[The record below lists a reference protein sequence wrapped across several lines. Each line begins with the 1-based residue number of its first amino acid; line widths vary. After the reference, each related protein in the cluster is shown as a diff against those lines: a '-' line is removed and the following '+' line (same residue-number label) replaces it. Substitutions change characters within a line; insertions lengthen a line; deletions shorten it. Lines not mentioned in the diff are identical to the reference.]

1 MEMITK
7 HTGMTYSGMGTDFRV
22 LVRKARKIAQQY
34 YLQYDEEIPI
44 SQLVQRI
51 ANVMQEYT
59 HTGLA
64 SLSLSLSLSLYPSL
78 SYFKLEFFLLK
89 IAICS
94 IQGS

>member
-1 MEMITK
+1 MITK

-64 SLSLSLSLSLYPSL
+64 SLSLSLSLYPSL
-78 SYFKLEFFLLK
+78 SYFKLELFLLK